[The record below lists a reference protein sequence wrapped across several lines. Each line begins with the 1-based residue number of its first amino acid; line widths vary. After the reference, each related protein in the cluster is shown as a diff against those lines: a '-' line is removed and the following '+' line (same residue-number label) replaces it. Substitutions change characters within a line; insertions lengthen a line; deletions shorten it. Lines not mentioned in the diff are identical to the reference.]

1 MPRRITVSSCAALL
15 TGAGLLLVAGCSGAA
30 GSSSSGSES
39 EPGHGAALA
48 PRAAAPVPA
57 SGKEAFGAA
66 GAAAA
71 VTARLVPAAQSIIY
85 TARVTVRVRDAQHAA
100 ALAMSYVASAGG
112 YTAAEQSRGT
122 RGTTAPPQVT
132 LTLKVPSTPLTAYQG
147 ALARLAGLGRETA
160 MSEQSAD
167 VTQQVADVASR
178 VTSSQAE
185 IAELRGLLKRAGSV
199 SGLLQVQQQ
208 IGADESSLEALQ
220 AQQRALDREATYAT
234 ITAVLIGRRGHGAA
248 HHRKA
253 HHGGFVGGLLAG
265 WHGLGRATTWVL
277 SAIGA
282 ILPFAVVIAVLAGL
296 GLAGWRRLARR
307 RVARRGPAPTEA
319 G

>member
-30 GSSSSGSES
+30 TSGSATS
-39 EPGHGAALA
+39 GAMA
-48 PRAAAPVPA
+48 PRAAAPLPG
-57 SGKEAFGAA
+57 SGKKAFGAA
-66 GAAAA
+66 GAAP
-71 VTARLVPAAQSIIY
+71 VTARLVQTAQSIIY

-100 ALAMSYVASAGG
+100 ALAMSYVAGAGG
-112 YTAAEQSRGT
+112 YTAAEQSRST

-220 AQQRALDREATYAT
+220 AQQRALDRETTYAT